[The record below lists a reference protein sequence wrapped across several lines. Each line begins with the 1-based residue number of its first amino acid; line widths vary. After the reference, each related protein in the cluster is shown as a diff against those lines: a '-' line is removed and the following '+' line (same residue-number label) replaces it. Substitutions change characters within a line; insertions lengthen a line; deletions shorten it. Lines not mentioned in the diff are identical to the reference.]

1 MGYPSDLGGTPWGT
15 PWGSLGG
22 TPLGTPRGPYPKGR
36 NGPPCNFRALKNIFF
51 GVLLLTL
58 SGCVMDIRDY
68 VGSGRGILGVSGK
81 KTKKI

>member
-1 MGYPSDLGGTPWGT
+1 MQILSTQKKCFYENELNLSKIMA
-15 PWGSLGG
+15 SFRK
-22 TPLGTPRGPYPKGR
+22 PLKWLLALIG
-36 NGPPCNFRALKNIFF
+36 LKNIFF

>member
-1 MGYPSDLGGTPWGT
+1 MHSHMRIYA
-15 PWGSLGG
+15 
-22 TPLGTPRGPYPKGR
+22 
-36 NGPPCNFRALKNIFF
+36 NGHSHAMYALKNIFF

>member
-1 MGYPSDLGGTPWGT
+1 MEERD
-15 PWGSLGG
+15 
-22 TPLGTPRGPYPKGR
+22 
-36 NGPPCNFRALKNIFF
+36 IFF

>member
-1 MGYPSDLGGTPWGT
+1 ML
-15 PWGSLGG
+15 
-22 TPLGTPRGPYPKGR
+22 PKLKH
-36 NGPPCNFRALKNIFF
+36 NFRALKNIFF

-81 KTKKI
+81 KTKKYDRNRGCAKCLGDVLGTSWAFF